1 MGVPSPHVR
10 NHFSLR
16 CGPRI
21 EKEGSN
27 QVQPRCGTAM
37 ISLRI
42 ASQMRDSAFEMGVS
56 PPHVRSHFSLR
67 SDSRIEKKGFLQVLL
82 EYGSISLIEKLILTR
97 KWHFEK
103 VLSVRMFEVKF
114 EIRNCFELRKWAI
127 SSCTSCFSKFER
139 PLSYAKWVLKIC
151 IT

>member
-10 NHFSLR
+10 SHFSLR
-16 CGPRI
+16 SDSRI

-67 SDSRIEKKGFLQVLL
+67 SDSRIEKRGFLKVLL
-82 EYGSISLIEKLILTR
+82 EYGSIDLIEKLILI
-97 KWHFEK
+97 HE
-103 VLSVRMFEVKF
+103 SG
-114 EIRNCFELRKWAI
+114 
-127 SSCTSCFSKFER
+127 TSKRCCPFVCSK
-139 PLSYAKWVLKIC
+139 
-151 IT
+151 